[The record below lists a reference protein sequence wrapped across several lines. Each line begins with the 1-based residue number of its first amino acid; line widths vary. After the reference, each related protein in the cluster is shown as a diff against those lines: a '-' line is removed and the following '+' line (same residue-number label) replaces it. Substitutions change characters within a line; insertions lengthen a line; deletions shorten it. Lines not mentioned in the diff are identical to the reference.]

1 MSTSTTGQE
10 ESIWSKVGTGLNSLF
25 GKSGSVMVKDS
36 FGNYKTDFWSPEQWQ
51 EAGRAG
57 INIGSNGEILDKNGM
72 NINVKELSGSSDGLG
87 GLFKEGGL
95 LSKIGTGAK
104 TGLGVLNLYSM
115 GQDLFGSGR
124 KDRKEAK
131 DMMRKD
137 FAQNYAMNDMAI
149 KKFNEDNANF
159 RAGQARAKTSFE
171 TGSVDKPVKFA

>member
-1 MSTSTTGQE
+1 MSFLD
-10 ESIWSKVGTGLNSLF
+10 SILGN
-25 GKSGSVMVKDS
+25 SGSVMYKDS
-36 FGNYKTDFWSPEQWQ
+36 FGNYKTDFWTPEQWQ

-57 INIGSNGEILDKNGM
+57 ISVGANGELLDKNGAA
-72 NINVKELSGSSDGLG
+72 INVKELENSGGLG

-95 LSKIGTGAK
+95 VSQIGGAAK
-104 TGLGVLNLYSM
+104 TGLGLLNLYSM
-115 GQDLFGSGR
+115 GNDLFGSGR

>member
-1 MSTSTTGQE
+1 MSYLD
-10 ESIWSKVGTGLNSLF
+10 SIF
-25 GKSGSVMVKDS
+25 GNSGSVMYKDS
-36 FGNYKTDFWSPEQWQ
+36 FGNYKTDFWTPEQWQ

-57 INIGSNGEILDKNGM
+57 ITIGANGELLDKNG
-72 NINVKELSGSSDGLG
+72 NGIHVKELDGSGGLG

-95 LSKIGTGAK
+95 VSQIGGAAK

-137 FAQNYAMNDMAI
+137 FAQNYAMNEMAI
-149 KKFNEDNANF
+149 NKFKEDNANF
-159 RAGQARAKTSFE
+159 KAGQARAKQSFE
-171 TGSVDKPVKFA
+171 AGTVAQPVKLA

>member
-1 MSTSTTGQE
+1 MSYLD
-10 ESIWSKVGTGLNSLF
+10 SIF
-25 GKSGSVMVKDS
+25 GNSGSVMYKDS
-36 FGNYKTDFWSPEQWQ
+36 FGNYKTDFWTPEQWQ
-51 EAGRAG
+51 EAGRLG
-57 INIGSNGEILDKNGM
+57 INVGKNGELLDKNGAA
-72 NINVKELSGSSDGLG
+72 INVKELENSGGLG

-95 LSKIGTGAK
+95 VSQIGAGAK

-115 GQDLFGSGR
+115 GNDLFGSGR

-149 KKFNEDNANF
+149 KKFKEDNANF

-171 TGSVDKPVKFA
+171 TGSVANPIKTA

>member
-1 MSTSTTGQE
+1 MSYLD
-10 ESIWSKVGTGLNSLF
+10 SIF
-25 GKSGSVMVKDS
+25 GKSGSVMYKDS
-36 FGNYKTDFWSPEQWQ
+36 FGNYKTDFWTPEQWQ

-57 INIGSNGEILDKNGM
+57 ISVGANGELLDKNGAA
-72 NINVKELSGSSDGLG
+72 INVKELSGSGGLG

-95 LSKIGTGAK
+95 VSQIDGAAK
-104 TGLGVLNLYSM
+104 TGLGLLNLYSM
-115 GQDLFGSGR
+115 GNDLFGSGR

-159 RAGQARAKTSFE
+159 RAGQARAKASFE
-171 TGSVDKPVKFA
+171 SGSVAQPIKSA